1 MSFHTKIDYQY
12 KLLFLGET
20 NVGKTSLLIRFTE
33 DKFDPEGMP
42 TLGVDVKCKYVT
54 LENKKIRLEIWDTA
68 GQERFKNI
76 TKNYLQGAN
85 GIFFV
90 CDITNKETFNKL
102 KFWFTETEDKIR
114 PDTEMLI
121 IGNKIDLIEK
131 REVKLEALKE
141 LGKKNNIDVFEV
153 SAKTGEGVEEIVIHL
168 TKKLLQNKNIGI
180 VEPGEDEN
188 TMRRGSYI
196 LNEENSKSNK
206 NKKSEKGC
214 NC

>member
-20 NVGKTSLLIRFTE
+20 SVGKTSLFIRFAE
-33 DKFDPEGMP
+33 DKFIQEGMP
-42 TLGVDVKCKYVT
+42 TLGVDVKYKYVT
-54 LENKKIRLEIWDTA
+54 LEDKKIRLDLWDTA

-90 CDITNKETFNKL
+90 CDVTNKETFNKL
-102 KFWFTETEDKIR
+102 KFWFTETQDKIT
-114 PDTEMLI
+114 PDTEMI
-121 IGNKIDLIEK
+121 IVGNKIDLIEK
-131 REVKLEALKE
+131 RVVKLEALKE
-141 LGKKNNIDVFEV
+141 LGKKFNIDVFEV
-153 SAKTGEGVEEIVIHL
+153 SAKTGEGVEEIFISL
-168 TKKLLQNKNIGI
+168 TKKLLQNKNIGA
-180 VEPGEDEN
+180 VLEGEDEN

-196 LNEENSKSNK
+196 LNQKTKKNNK
-206 NKKSEKGC
+206 NGNGC

>member
-20 NVGKTSLLIRFTE
+20 SVGKTSLFIRFTE
-33 DKFDPEGMP
+33 DKFIQEGMP
-42 TLGVDVKCKYVT
+42 TLGVDVKYKYVT
-54 LENKKIRLEIWDTA
+54 LEDKKIRLDLWDTA

-90 CDITNKETFNKL
+90 CDVTNKETFNKL
-102 KFWFTETEDKIR
+102 KFWFTETKDKIT
-114 PDTEMLI
+114 PDTEMI
-121 IGNKIDLIEK
+121 IVGNKIDLIEK
-131 REVKLEALKE
+131 RVVKLEALKE
-141 LGKKNNIDVFEV
+141 LGKKFNIDVFEV
-153 SAKTGEGVEEIVIHL
+153 SAKTGEGVEEIFISL
-168 TKKLLQNKNIGI
+168 TKKLLQNKNIGA
-180 VEPGEDEN
+180 VLEGEDEN

-196 LNEENSKSNK
+196 LSQKPKKNNK
-206 NKKSEKGC
+206 NGNGC